1 MLTVARPRMLVLG
14 LLVVVVSASC
24 SGGGSSK
31 PAASPPAAGSPG
43 EVAVGL
49 DKKSLQRRQ
58 LELEGLLASCM
69 KAKGFD
75 YVPLDPTATP
85 RGRVVVQGLT
95 DEEFRSQYG
104 YGISTLYDAA
114 AKPGAKGVTSNP
126 NIGIRD
132 GLSPADRTAYDKAL
146 TGGSSEA
153 TFASAVDNGDFSSLG
168 GCTRE
173 ATEKVFGGTK
183 ALQTVQSAL
192 DEVDKRVAADKRVT
206 AAQRQWASCMRQAGF
221 EFQEG
226 DEIEASLTKRLEAI
240 VGAPG
245 SRKATY
251 DKPALASLQESE
263 LKVAETDASCEAKFL
278 KPVKDKVE
286 AETEAAVVAAHPE
299 IANNGQR

>member
-1 MLTVARPRMLVLG
+1 MPTFAKPRLLLLG
-14 LLVVVVSASC
+14 LLVVVLAASC
-24 SGGGSSK
+24 SGGGNSK
-31 PAASPPAAGSPG
+31 PAAPAPSGSPG

-126 NIGIRD
+126 NVAIRD
-132 GLSPADRTAYDKAL
+132 ALSPADRTAYDKAF

-221 EFQEG
+221 EYQEG

-240 VGAPG
+240 VGPPG
-245 SRKATY
+245 GRKATY
-251 DKPALASLQESE
+251 DKPALASLQENE
-263 LKVAETDASCEAKFL
+263 LKLAQTDAACEAKFL

-286 AETEAAVVAAHPE
+286 VETEAAVVAAHPE
-299 IANNGQR
+299 LAHNGAR

>member
-1 MLTVARPRMLVLG
+1 MPTFAKPRLLLLG
-14 LLVVVVSASC
+14 LLVVVLAASC
-24 SGGGSSK
+24 SGGGNSK
-31 PAASPPAAGSPG
+31 PAAPAPSGSPG

-126 NIGIRD
+126 NVAIRD
-132 GLSPADRTAYDKAL
+132 ALSPADRTAYDKAF

-221 EFQEG
+221 EYQEG

-240 VGAPG
+240 VGPPG
-245 SRKATY
+245 GRKATY
-251 DKPALASLQESE
+251 DKPALASLQENE
-263 LKVAETDASCEAKFL
+263 LKLAQTDAACEAKFL

-286 AETEAAVVAAHPE
+286 VETEAAVVAAHPE
-299 IANNGQR
+299 LANNGAR